1 MKTNNEK
8 TTKEYWESVNVVQP
22 KLRLPSSLV
31 VGTRNIQRVL
41 KTYITPQ
48 MNVLEIGYAPGKT
61 LAWVAKILKAK
72 VAGVDYSESG
82 VEFSKKLF
90 TTLEIDGDLRCEDVF
105 STTFQPQSF
114 DVVYSVGVIEHFEDP
129 KPIVRQHVTLLKPGG
144 TALIFIPDYKGIYG
158 KLQSYFNPDNL
169 LIHNLDIMT
178 CQTLVELAPTD
189 LTNEAATFRA
199 GRINPGLISFEK
211 KWPSLLARFTTYF
224 LNGLGIIQPFDI
236 YPICPFLVLKLVR
249 N

>member
-1 MKTNNEK
+1 MKIENEK

-31 VGTRNIQRVL
+31 VGTRNIQRIL
-41 KTYITPQ
+41 TTYITPQ
-48 MNVLEIGYAPGKT
+48 MNVLEIGFAPGKT

-82 VEFSKKLF
+82 VIFSKKLF
-90 TTLEIDGDLRCEDVF
+90 NTLNIDADLRCEDVF

-114 DVVYSVGVIEHFEDP
+114 DIVYSVGVIEHFEDP
-129 KPIVRQHVTLLKPGG
+129 KPIVRQHMTLLKPGG
-144 TALIFIPDYKGIYG
+144 TALILIPDYNGIYG
-158 KLQSYFNPDNL
+158 KIQSYFDPNNL

-178 CQTLVELAPTD
+178 CQTLVELAPAD
-189 LTNEAATFRA
+189 LTNEVVAFRA

-211 KWPSLLARFTTYF
+211 KWPLLLAKLTTYSI
-224 LNGLGIIQPFDI
+224 NGLGILQPFDI
-236 YPICPFLVLKLVR
+236 SAICPFLVLKLVR
-249 N
+249 S